1 MRLNRLSSAA
11 RHITGAMRTH
21 QDNIQQGIDK
31 AADLANQKTG
41 SKHDQRIRSGT
52 GHLRAGLSKITGN
65 PITTNRSGDVPPGP
79 VIDHD
84 PREGDTSG
92 HDQQVPKQPQT

>member
-21 QDNIQQGIDK
+21 QDKIEQGIDK
-31 AADLANQKTG
+31 AGDLANQKTG
-41 SKHDQRIRSGT
+41 SKHDQRIRTGT

-65 PITTNRSGDVPPGP
+65 PSTNSRGGHVPPGP

-84 PREGDTSG
+84 RHDTGSDDGGRTGPEQPRT
-92 HDQQVPKQPQT
+92 

>member
-21 QDNIQQGIDK
+21 QDKIERGIDK
-31 AADLANQKTG
+31 AGDVANQKTG
-41 SKHDQRIRSGT
+41 SKHDQHIRKGT

-65 PITTNRSGDVPPGP
+65 PSTTHGGDTPPGP

-84 PREGDTSG
+84 PGDKGNDGGDRNG
-92 HDQQVPKQPQT
+92 HEHPRP